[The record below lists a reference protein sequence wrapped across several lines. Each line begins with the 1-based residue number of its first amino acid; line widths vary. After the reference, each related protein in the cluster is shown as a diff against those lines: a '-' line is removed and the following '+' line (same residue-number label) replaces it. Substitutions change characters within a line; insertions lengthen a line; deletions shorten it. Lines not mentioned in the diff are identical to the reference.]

1 MHCPFCAH
9 EETKVIDSR
18 LAGDGRQIRRR
29 RQCLACNERFTTFET
44 AELVMPRLIKNDHSR
59 QPFDENKLR
68 NSMVRAL
75 EKRPVPSDELEQA
88 IGHLIHRLRTM
99 GEREVPSR
107 LVKNDNSRQPFDENK
122 LRSSMVRALEKR
134 PVPSDQLE
142 QAVGHLIHRLRT
154 MGEREVPS
162 RLVGELVMEE
172 LRALDEVAYVR
183 FASVYRRFQD
193 ITEFE
198 DEIKR
203 LQKISETA
211 ASREQMSLLP
221 ELLGKKKR

>member
-1 MHCPFCAH
+1 
-9 EETKVIDSR
+9 
-18 LAGDGRQIRRR
+18 
-29 RQCLACNERFTTFET
+29 
-44 AELVMPRLIKNDHSR
+44 MPRLIKNDNSR

-107 LVKNDNSRQPFDENK
+107 LVGD
-122 LRSSMVRALEKR
+122 
-134 PVPSDQLE
+134 
-142 QAVGHLIHRLRT
+142 
-154 MGEREVPS
+154 
-162 RLVGELVMEE
+162 LVMEE

-221 ELLGKKKR
+221 ELLGKKKG

>member
-1 MHCPFCAH
+1 MHCPFCGH
-9 EETKVIDSR
+9 DETKVIDSR
-18 LAGDGRQIRRR
+18 LAGEGRQIRRR
-29 RQCLACNERFTTFET
+29 RQCLDCNERFTTFET
-44 AELVMPRLIKNDHSR
+44 AELVMPRLIKNDS
-59 QPFDENKLR
+59 
-68 NSMVRAL
+68 
-75 EKRPVPSDELEQA
+75 
-88 IGHLIHRLRTM
+88 
-99 GEREVPSR
+99 
-107 LVKNDNSRQPFDENK
+107 SRQPFDENK

-134 PVPSDQLE
+134 PVPSDELE
-142 QAVGHLIHRLRT
+142 QAIGHLIHKLRT

-221 ELLGKKKR
+221 ELLGKKRN

>member
-1 MHCPFCAH
+1 MHCPFCGH

-18 LAGDGRQIRRR
+18 LAGEGRQIRRR

-44 AELVMPRLIKNDHSR
+44 AELVMPRLIKND
-59 QPFDENKLR
+59 
-68 NSMVRAL
+68 
-75 EKRPVPSDELEQA
+75 
-88 IGHLIHRLRTM
+88 
-99 GEREVPSR
+99 
-107 LVKNDNSRQPFDENK
+107 NSRQPFDENK

-134 PVPSDQLE
+134 PVPSDELE
-142 QAVGHLIHRLRT
+142 QAIGHLIHKLRT

-193 ITEFE
+193 VTEFE
-198 DEIKR
+198 DEIRR